1 MAVVQAQYEGAQSR
15 AIWLGLLSSFI
26 GRSFHLV
33 ERNLTAISLCGAVG
47 MPLYYVIWNDL
58 FPQQYES
65 LLLRLIGAGLCLP
78 FLFLHAWPK
87 SLRRL
92 APIYWYATVLY
103 VLPFFFTFMTLKN
116 DFSAVWLASFISA
129 LFLLVILVDWLNL
142 ILLTTL
148 GMALGWAAFVLSGGE
163 ISNPAVYLQLMP
175 IVFFVLIVGTVFGY
189 RSEMLRQ
196 ERLDAMLTAGR
207 NLSHELRSPLLGI
220 RTSTI
225 SLSQYLP
232 LLLNTYEMAE
242 SRGLCPDEIPQAHR
256 KILRRCLDRL
266 QDETLHANTIVEMLL
281 RNSGGVEINPAEF
294 GVFSMA
300 ECIRTALQRYPFRSE
315 KERKL
320 VKAQI
325 VSDFTFYGSE
335 SAMIYVVLSLLKN
348 ALLSISR
355 HGQGG
360 VCIALER
367 GPKRNILHISETSG
381 AAFVSDRSARFFGG
395 DAILNAEGGAGPALR
410 FVRRAVQ
417 SFSGELTIRATRGR
431 QTEIL
436 INLPSPNEIKAAA

>member
-1 MAVVQAQYEGAQSR
+1 MAIVQAQHEGAQPQ
-15 AIWLGLLSSFI
+15 ATWLGMLSRFI

-47 MPLYYVIWNDL
+47 MPLYYFIWNDL
-58 FPQQYES
+58 FPQPYEN
-65 LLLRLIGAGLCLP
+65 LTLRLIGAGLCVP
-78 FLFLHAWPK
+78 FLFLNAWPQR
-87 SLRRL
+87 LRRL

-142 ILLTTL
+142 IFLTTL
-148 GMALGWAAFVLSGGE
+148 GMAFGWAAFALTGGE
-163 ISNPAVYLQLMP
+163 VSNPTVYLQLMP

-196 ERLDAMLTAGR
+196 ERMDAMLTAGR
-207 NLSHELRSPLLGI
+207 NLSNELRSPLLGI

-232 LLLNTYEMAE
+232 VLLDTYDMAE
-242 SRGLCPDEIPQAHR
+242 ARGLPVEEIPQAHR
-256 KILRRCLDRL
+256 KILRHCLNRL
-266 QDETLHANTIVEMLL
+266 QDETLQANTIVEMLL
-281 RNSGGVEINPAEF
+281 RNSGGVEINPTDF
-294 GVFSMA
+294 SVFSMA
-300 ECIRTALQRYPFRSE
+300 DCIRTAIGRYPFRSE

-320 VKAQI
+320 VKALI
-325 VSDFTFYGSE
+325 TSDFSFYGSE
-335 SAMIYVVLSLLKN
+335 SAMIYVILSLLKN

-355 HGQGG
+355 HGQGE
-360 VCIALER
+360 VSITLER
-367 GPKRNILHISETSG
+367 AQKRNILHIVETGG
-381 AAFVSDRSARFFGG
+381 AAFVSDRSARFFDS
-395 DAILNAEGGAGPALR
+395 DALLNAESGTGPAHH

-417 SFSGELTIRATRGR
+417 SFGGELTIRKSGGR
-431 QTEIL
+431 HTEIL
-436 INLPSPNEIKAAA
+436 ITLPLPEAMKAAA